1 MHPTHPSKLTR
12 SLATLP
18 SHHCTRLPLS
28 LTAYKST
35 PLSSSHSISMHTLL
49 FDRYIEMANGSGS
62 AAAGGG
68 SGDQQPPSSRRHN
81 PRAVSRKGCMRGK
94 GGPENASCTYK
105 GVRQRTWGKWVCEIR
120 EPNRGSR
127 IWLGTYENSYDAAVA
142 YDAAA
147 RYIFG
152 AKAKLNLPHL
162 WENEPPPPSLG
173 VGSSYPFP
181 RLNNPSQLLPSPET
195 CADGSGGSTV
205 PAAYGNCA
213 SSSTS
218 SAHHQNASIFNGDNS
233 SVISPAAPPP
243 LQNIKLPKLD
253 MNEKAPENEVE
264 GMWGTFNLNG
274 LPEIDDSSMWAEATA
289 TSDIQA
295 AVTDPG
301 IFDGKM
307 WTAVDYPWYP

>member
-1 MHPTHPSKLTR
+1 
-12 SLATLP
+12 
-18 SHHCTRLPLS
+18 
-28 LTAYKST
+28 
-35 PLSSSHSISMHTLL
+35 
-49 FDRYIEMANGSGS
+49 MASGSS
-62 AAAGGG
+62 AAADGG
-68 SGDQQPPSSRRHN
+68 SGEQQAPSRRHN

-127 IWLGTYENSYDAAVA
+127 IWLGTYDNSYDAAVA

-152 AKAKLNLPHL
+152 PKAKLNLPHL
-162 WENEPPPPSLG
+162 WDANAPPPPM
-173 VGSSYPFP
+173 P
-181 RLNNPSQLLPSPET
+181 RPT
-195 CADGSGGSTV
+195 
-205 PAAYGNCA
+205 
-213 SSSTS
+213 
-218 SAHHQNASIFNGDNS
+218 
-233 SVISPAAPPP
+233 P
-243 LQNIKLPKLD
+243 LQNIKLPELD
-253 MNEKAPENEVE
+253 MNEKAPENEVDDPTGE
-264 GMWGTFNLNG
+264 GMWGSFNLNG

>member
-1 MHPTHPSKLTR
+1 MH
-12 SLATLP
+12 
-18 SHHCTRLPLS
+18 CYY
-28 LTAYKST
+28 YK
-35 PLSSSHSISMHTLL
+35 
-49 FDRYIEMANGSGS
+49 MASGSS
-62 AAAGGG
+62 AAADGG
-68 SGDQQPPSSRRHN
+68 SGEQQAPSRRHN

-127 IWLGTYENSYDAAVA
+127 IWLGTYDNSYDAAVA

-152 AKAKLNLPHL
+152 PKAKLNLPHL
-162 WENEPPPPSLG
+162 WDANAPPPPMPRPSRGVG
-173 VGSSYPFP
+173 VGSSHSF
-181 RLNNPSQLLPSPET
+181 PSQPSPET
-195 CADGSGGSTV
+195 CAADGSGGSTV
-205 PAAYGNCA
+205 PAAFGSCA
-213 SSSTS
+213 SSTS
-218 SAHHQNASIFNGDNS
+218 SAHQNASIFNGS
-233 SVISPAAPPP
+233 GAPPA
-243 LQNIKLPKLD
+243 LQNIKVPELD
-253 MNEKAPENEVE
+253 MNEKAPENEVDDPTGE
-264 GMWGTFNLNG
+264 GMWGSFNLNG